1 MDFIE
6 KLDALMPD
14 YLTDENKNRLREG
27 LRQFT
32 NESIISKNYT
42 DFYST
47 TQYDFFLQGDLIR
60 QLRFP
65 VFDFKK
71 GNYSKKYFDA
81 LVVSNTCDI
90 DKNNNQKI
98 PKEVLLAKA
107 IPLDEYILDLKKIN
121 VEKIDEKII
130 QIKKQFYSNLLYL
143 PPTKNSKEYI
153 VLLDDICQISRQELN
168 NLMDDIPN
176 NRIDVL
182 DHFGYYLFVFKL
194 SYHLCRLPEEHY
206 RN

>member
-1 MDFIE
+1 M
-6 KLDALMPD
+6 
-14 YLTDENKNRLREG
+14 
-27 LRQFT
+27 
-32 NESIISKNYT
+32 
-42 DFYST
+42 
-47 TQYDFFLQGDLIR
+47 
-60 QLRFP
+60 
-65 VFDFKK
+65 
-71 GNYSKKYFDA
+71 
-81 LVVSNTCDI
+81 
-90 DKNNNQKI
+90 
-98 PKEVLLAKA
+98 
-107 IPLDEYILDLKKIN
+107 KKIN